1 MFAELSYGVAALE
14 FWAKNA
20 PTMLADEIVETA
32 SPFISGGRKLKVR
45 YEPVGVVG
53 VIGPWNFP
61 LINSF
66 GDCIPALA
74 AGNAVVL
81 KPSEITPLTSL
92 LMAEMLDA
100 AGLPEGV
107 FTVATGLGTTGA
119 ALVDLV
125 DYVMFTGSVKTG
137 KRVMAQAAE
146 TLTPVSL
153 ELGGK
158 DPMIVLSDADL
169 ERAVNAAVSNG
180 LNNSGQVCISVER
193 IYVEDSVHDE
203 FVDRLT
209 EKVEAL
215 RQGPPG
221 ELGSVDVGAIIFPP
235 QIDLIDAHVRDAVER
250 GAEVRTGGTVGRG
263 TGPLLRAD
271 RPDRCRP
278 HDALHDRGDL
288 RPDAAGHEGGRR
300 RGGGRARQRRPLRP
314 AGLGLDPRRRAR
326 RGPGPPDRG
335 GGRLRQRRAAQLRRH
350 GAADGRLEG
359 VGPRLPP
366 RRRRDPQVHEAPVA
380 ADHARATRRRASST
394 GSPTSARSPRR
405 SATRSARSCSH
416 RSSTTPSER
425 RSPRSATPGSPR
437 WSRPRA
443 RADPTG
449 FWARSASDYA
459 IPVAVEIA
467 LLQSG
472 APEEQLEGLRGLLAA
487 LAAEGMAAGASQEV
501 REAIVNAFMADPEA
515 AVGLDALRG
524 VCLSLQLRAAGPG
537 DGHQPEL
544 ARHGLP
550 GPAGTAEA
558 GRSGRAADQ
567 ADRPR
572 LRAS

>member
-1 MFAELSYGVAALE
+1 MGPPAGPNGAGIAVENPATGETLAHVPDLGPDDVVAIVEAARAAQPAWFTAGFDERARILMAARAWMVANGDRIVETICGETGKPADETMFAELSYGVAALE

-92 LMAEMLDA
+92 LMAEMLEA
-100 AGLPEGV
+100 AGVPEGV

-209 EKVEAL
+209 EKV
-215 RQGPPG
+215 
-221 ELGSVDVGAIIFPP
+221 
-235 QIDLIDAHVRDAVER
+235 
-250 GAEVRTGGTVGRG
+250 GR
-263 TGPLLRAD
+263 
-271 RPDRCRP
+271 C
-278 HDALHDRGDL
+278 
-288 RPDAAGHEGGRR
+288 
-300 RGGGRARQRRPLRP
+300 GRAR
-314 AGLGLDPRRRAR
+314 
-326 RGPGPPDRG
+326 PGSS
-335 GGRLRQRRAAQLRRH
+335 AA
-350 GAADGRLEG
+350 
-359 VGPRLPP
+359 
-366 RRRRDPQVHEAPVA
+366 
-380 ADHARATRRRASST
+380 S
-394 GSPTSARSPRR
+394 TSARS
-405 SATRSARSCSH
+405 
-416 RSSTTPSER
+416 SS
-425 RSPRSATPGSPR
+425 
-437 WSRPRA
+437 
-443 RADPTG
+443 
-449 FWARSASDYA
+449 
-459 IPVAVEIA
+459 
-467 LLQSG
+467 
-472 APEEQLEGLRGLLAA
+472 
-487 LAAEGMAAGASQEV
+487 
-501 REAIVNAFMADPEA
+501 
-515 AVGLDALRG
+515 
-524 VCLSLQLRAAGPG
+524 
-537 DGHQPEL
+537 
-544 ARHGLP
+544 
-550 GPAGTAEA
+550 
-558 GRSGRAADQ
+558 
-567 ADRPR
+567 R
-572 LRAS
+572 LRST